1 MNNEHQTRLWQM
13 RPDALAWIH
22 NKQAAKLSGLDP
34 DTLDDMWTEYFA
46 DMMGVDSEP
55 IEYTDDGIAIV
66 SVVGPLYK
74 RKSPFVSNYKA
85 IAEALDELLEMEDDR
100 PSACVLKID
109 SPGGQVAGLEE
120 VCRKVSQ
127 LSEMMLVV
135 ASINSM
141 GASAA
146 YRIASQ
152 AGSIW
157 ATADSEIGSIGT
169 YWQFLDMSAAYAKA
183 GVRSVLLTTGPYKG
197 VGIEGEPI
205 TQEQQ
210 AFLQGLTDTS
220 NQRFL
225 ADVATGRAFSESQL
239 AAVSDGR
246 WYLASEAQG
255 LGLVDEIGS
264 LDDVLSAIRSQRKE
278 AVMPKEKLRPTSTA
292 QAEDVTPET
301 VDVVTEVAPEEVP
314 AETPAETP
322 EVPAAKGLAD
332 YMAAFGDAEGA
343 RMFLQALPWEQAQA
357 TVIEQ
362 VRGQLQ
368 DARAEIQQ
376 LKSRLGE
383 LAKAN
388 LGEESPLQVSSEG
401 RKKSFGEACRAAK
414 K

>member
-1 MNNEHQTRLWQM
+1 MSNEQQTRLWQM
-13 RPDALAWIH
+13 RADALAYIH
-22 NKQAAKLSGLDP
+22 AKQAAKFSGLDP
-34 DTLDDMWTEYFA
+34 DTVDDMWTNYFA
-46 DMMGVDSEP
+46 EAIGVDAAP

-66 SVVGPLYK
+66 SIIGPLYK

-100 PSACVLKID
+100 PSQCILKID
-109 SPGGQVAGLEE
+109 SPGGQVAGLED
-120 VCRKVSQ
+120 VCRKVAQ
-127 LSEMMLVV
+127 LSELMMVT
-135 ASINSM
+135 ASINGM

-152 AGSIW
+152 AGAIW

-197 VGIEGEPI
+197 VGVEGEPI
-205 TQEQQ
+205 TPEQQ
-210 AFLQGLTDTS
+210 AFLQDLTDQS

-225 ADVATGRAFSESQL
+225 ADVAQGRAFSESQL

-246 WYLASEAQG
+246 WYLADEAQG
-255 LGLVDEIGS
+255 LGLVDQIGS
-264 LDDVLSAIRSQRKE
+264 LDDVLSAIRSQRKGIE
-278 AVMPKEKLRPTSTA
+278 VPKQKLRPTASA
-292 QAEDVTPET
+292 KAEEVTPEQ
-301 VDVVTEVAPEEVP
+301 VDAVEAETEIETPD
-314 AETPAETP
+314 ETPAETP
-322 EVPAAKGLAD
+322 TPAAKGLAE

-343 RMFLQALPWEQAQA
+343 RMFLAGTPWHQAQA
-357 TVIEQ
+357 NIIEA

-368 DARAEIQQ
+368 DARAEISQ

-383 LAKAN
+383 LAKAS
-388 LGEESPLQVSSEG
+388 LGEESPLQVSGEG